1 MTTLQLKGNNYI
13 CLDMLLF
20 ILNRIIYQ
28 YVALET
34 TIEDHTVICNNGKES
49 DYLPL

>member
-20 ILNRIIYQ
+20 ILNRITYQ
-28 YVALET
+28 SVAIET